1 MQSPSPSFPTL
12 PSLEQQISYSSLEV
26 DRTIASSLLS
36 DIEDN
41 VTRSVGASTQ
51 PSNFISKP
59 RIKKSTLQS
68 KAHESVDCEAATH
81 AVTHGQSSTSVDAV
95 DKRIRR
101 SSRRQASEE
110 AQQIEKQLEKKEK
123 QRRRD
128 LMSQRRQMQSQL
140 ALTLGLQKEN
150 HESEPDATDGKHDS
164 SLSEGICQ
172 FLLFIARRRSQLQS
186 GTWRSRERSWAYK
199 NFIGQRQR

>member
-1 MQSPSPSFPTL
+1 MQCAGSRVESDKASLFSASKQIELTL
-12 PSLEQQISYSSLEV
+12 SN
-26 DRTIASSLLS
+26 
-36 DIEDN
+36 IENN
-41 VTRSVGASTQ
+41 VIRSVKASTQ
-51 PSNFISKP
+51 LSNFIFKP

-140 ALTLGLQKEN
+140 ALTLELQKEN
-150 HESEPDATDGKHDS
+150 HESESDVIDDKHDS
-164 SLSEGICQ
+164 FLSKDICQ
-172 FLLFIARRRSQLQS
+172 FLLFIVKRHSQLQS
-186 GTWRSRERSWAYK
+186 RT
-199 NFIGQRQR
+199 